1 MIQAV
6 IFDLDG
12 VIIESEPLWKETEKK
27 VFAAVGL
34 QLTTEMCRQTTGL
47 DTKDTIAYWYARY
60 PWKGK
65 TISQLYKEIIH
76 EMVVA
81 LQNKVELKEGLMNV
95 LNFFRQKSIPLA
107 VASSSPP
114 IIILTALNKFN
125 LRKKFQ
131 VICSS
136 EKEKYGKPH
145 PAVYLTTAKKLHTRP
160 QHCLVFE
167 DSFNGLIAAKAA
179 QMKVVSIPDALEFSD
194 KRFDIADLKLSS
206 LVEFD
211 NTNFESLN
219 NL

>member
-47 DTKDTIAYWYARY
+47 DTKDTIAYWYSRY

-65 TISQLYKEIIH
+65 TTSRLYKEIIH

-81 LQNKVELKEGLMNV
+81 FKNKVELKEGFINV
-95 LNFFRQKSIPLA
+95 LNFFMEKSIPLA

-114 IIILTALNKFN
+114 IIIYTALNKFN
-125 LRKKFQ
+125 LRKNFRA
-131 VICSS
+131 ICSS

-145 PAVYLTTAKKLHTRP
+145 PAVYLTTARKLNTRP

-167 DSFNGLIAAKAA
+167 DSFNGLIAAKAS
-179 QMKVVSIPDALEFSD
+179 QMKVVTIPDTLEFSD
-194 KRFDIADLKLSS
+194 KRFDISDLKLSS
-206 LVEFD
+206 LLEFD
-211 NTNFESLN
+211 NTKFEFLN

>member
-27 VFAAVGL
+27 VFATVGL
-34 QLTTEMCRQTTGL
+34 QLTTEMCRQTVGL
-47 DTKDTIAYWYARY
+47 DTNDTIAYWYARK
-60 PWKGK
+60 PWNGK
-65 TISQLYKEIIH
+65 TVLQLYKEIIN
-76 EMVVA
+76 EMVFA
-81 LQNKVELKEGLMNV
+81 LKKKVELKEGFLQV
-95 LNFFRQKSIPLA
+95 LTFFTQQSIPVA

-114 IIILTALNKFN
+114 IIINTALDKFR

-145 PAVYLTTAKKLHTRP
+145 PAVYLLAAKRLNIKP

-179 QMKVVSIPDALEFSD
+179 QMKVVTIPDTADFSD
-194 KRFDIADLKLSS
+194 KRFDISDIKLSS
-206 LVEFD
+206 LMEFD
-211 NTNFESLN
+211 TTKFDLLN
-219 NL
+219 KL